1 MILTG
6 LIRLGR
12 DAELKYT
19 PAGMAVTQIAGVYNY
34 GKKVNGEQPG
44 QWVELTLW
52 GKQAEAV
59 TKYLTKGSQ
68 IDVVSDN
75 LHIETFTKKDQTTG
89 VKLVGTVLKLDFA
102 GGGQK
107 QDAAPQTQ
115 HHEQK
120 AQGYQP
126 KPDNFDDD
134 FDDAI
139 PF

>member
-68 IDVVSDN
+68 IDVVADN
-75 LHIETFTKKDQTTG
+75 LHIETFTKKDQTMG
-89 VKLVGTVLKLDFA
+89 AKLVGAVLKLDFA
-102 GGGQK
+102 GGVKK
-107 QDAAPQTQ
+107 QESAPQSQ

-126 KPDNFDDD
+126 QKDNFEAE
-134 FDDAI
+134 FDSGI